1 MPKPNRRTS
10 IDETDAKGGSNEGVV
25 RWVLAISLGLTVI
38 AFAVLFISGALSQD
52 PVESQQNVERKVEAQ
67 REQRGANDSSIDGIV
82 ADDPDAG
89 APKTSA
95 DQ

>member
-1 MPKPNRRTS
+1 MPDPNRQTR

-25 RWVLAISLGLTVI
+25 RWVLAISLALAIVALTIIWVT
-38 AFAVLFISGALSQD
+38 GALSQD

-67 REQRGANDSSIDGIV
+67 RELRGEDDSSIDGV
-82 ADDPDAG
+82 VDDDTGAG
-89 APKTSA
+89 APPTSA